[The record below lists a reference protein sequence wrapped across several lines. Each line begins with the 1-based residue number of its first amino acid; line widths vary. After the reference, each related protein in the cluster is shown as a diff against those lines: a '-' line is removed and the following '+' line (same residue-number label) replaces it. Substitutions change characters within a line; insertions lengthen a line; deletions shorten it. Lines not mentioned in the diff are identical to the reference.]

1 MAGVGDVEIRHLAA
15 LRAVA
20 EEGTFSRAAE
30 RLGYSQAA
38 VSQQIAGLEKAVATP
53 VFDRPGGPRPVALT
67 PAGRLLLEHAVQIL
81 DRLDLAGAELSD
93 LTSGTRGRLE
103 IGTFQSVSVQL
114 LPEVVGLLRT
124 ERPGLDIR
132 LVERDLNDELIAE
145 LLSGSLDVAFLVG
158 PVEEV
163 DLTCHAI
170 GTDPFVL
177 LQSAAEPGGSR
188 PLPVTELADRPM
200 IGQHESSCQAL
211 VDDGLQ
217 AAGVTPSYTFRTNDN
232 GAVQAMV
239 RAGMGPAIMPLLAV
253 DPGDPGIRLRD
264 LDPPLPPREILLAH
278 HARRQLSPVLPRFL
292 ELTRQ
297 AWGGLNRPSRPPA
310 RRR

>member
-1 MAGVGDVEIRHLAA
+1 MAGVADVEIRHLAA

-20 EEGTFSRAAE
+20 EAGTFSRAAE

-38 VSQQIAGLEKAVATP
+38 VSQQIAGLEKAVATA

-81 DRLDLAGAELSD
+81 DRLELAGAELSD
-93 LTSGTRGRLE
+93 LTSGTRGRLV

-132 LVERDLNDELIAE
+132 LHERDVNDELIAE
-145 LLSGSLDVAFLVG
+145 LLAGSLDVAFLIG
-158 PVEEV
+158 PVDEP
-163 DLTCHAI
+163 DLTCQPI
-170 GTDPFVL
+170 GSDPFVL
-177 LQSAAEPGGSR
+177 VQSASEPGGSR
-188 PLPVTELADRPM
+188 PLPVTELIDRPM

-211 VDDGLQ
+211 VDSGLR
-217 AAGVTPSYTFRTNDN
+217 ASGVTPTYAFRTNDN

-239 RAGMGPAIMPLLAV
+239 RAGMGPAVLPLLAV
-253 DPGDPGIRLRD
+253 DPSDPGIRLRD
-264 LDPPLPPREILLAH
+264 LDPPLAPRQILLAH
-278 HARRQLSPVLPRFL
+278 HARRALSPVVPRFL

-297 AWGGLNRPSRPPA
+297 AWDGLNRSSRPTA